1 MSAQDQA
8 LEHLLGV
15 LREAKAD
22 NPRVRQLAM
31 QWPSLAAALGNL
43 LLAHE
48 VHPAPPLRRAANEER
63 S

>member
-1 MSAQDQA
+1 MSARDQA
-8 LEHLLGV
+8 LEHLLRV
-15 LREAKAD
+15 LRNTDRD

-48 VHPAPPLRRAANEER
+48 MHPAPPLRRAANEER